1 MRSSTHFTAAFSMG
15 RIYAYDRRSDA
26 PSQISLAQLQVP
38 LMFGLDPRTQIPAHL
53 RRPHSEGGV
62 ELVP

>member
-1 MRSSTHFTAAFSMG
+1 MG

-53 RRPHSEGGV
+53 RRPHSEGVV
-62 ELVP
+62 ELIP